1 MLFIL
6 RMAGREARASWKRLV
21 FFFLCVALGVG
32 AVAMM
37 RSVIQN
43 VRIALAREAKSLVG
57 GDVVVQSNSP
67 FDDTVRDML
76 EAELRSLD
84 AGGGRIQRTELVET
98 ATMVRPEAVDK
109 AVTRMVELQ
118 AVDPA
123 FPLYGAVALQD
134 GRRYR
139 HDLLKGGGVLVRPE
153 LLVQLDTRVGERLL
167 IGHAS
172 FEIRGVLSNEPGR
185 RPGAFSLGPR
195 VLIAASDLP
204 GTGLL
209 TFGSRARY
217 RVLLKMREEAA
228 EGFASRLR
236 PRLRERF
243 VQVRSFRDTE
253 ERLGRELETA
263 ENYLSLVGYIIV
275 VLGGIGVW
283 SVTRVFISQKIPTI
297 AVLKCL
303 GGSTGRI
310 LGIYVAQV
318 LLLGATGS
326 VLGLAVAAL
335 ALGQIPKD
343 VVAALTNVAFGLT
356 WSASAQA
363 FAIGLLVSL
372 LFALVPL
379 LEVRQV
385 RPLLL
390 LRDDAG
396 PPPTRHSPIRQ
407 SQNPH
412 DRGSAPPWQDAI
424 GWLRRI
430 DWLRLLV
437 SAAVVTALA
446 MIASWQVASWRIGLI
461 VSAGFVGVALV
472 LFLAG
477 AGLVKLVRPVAR
489 VAWFPLRHAIAGFG
503 RPGHQTRVILLAVG
517 LGCFFILGIR
527 LLEANLHREFAID
540 LRPDGPDLFLIDIQ
554 RDQRAD
560 VERFL
565 RDHGGGGEPRLV
577 PVLRA
582 RVVGVTGRRGK
593 LSSIEEIRER
603 GSISREFVLTW
614 RGALSR
620 NERVVEGRFW
630 DGSPS
635 ATAEVSVEQGIRERG
650 GLEIGD
656 RLRFDVLGRIVEAT
670 ITSVRSVDWDDAR
683 EGGFVFVF
691 RPGVLER
698 APHNYIAILRGPQD
712 GVARARMQRALV
724 DRFPNVSAIDVRD
737 VVASIQR
744 VVRHVTLAISVV
756 GSVALACGLLILIGS
771 VAMTKFQRLREV
783 ALLKTL
789 GATGRTIAAMLLIE
803 YGVLGLLAGIIG
815 ATGAL
820 TLSYVFTSRVLEI
833 PWHPEPGL
841 LVGGV
846 LLTVAVV
853 AVVGVLASLDV
864 LRRKPLAVLRAG

>member
-1 MLFIL
+1 MIFIL

-57 GDVVVQSNSP
+57 GDVVVLSNRP
-67 FDDTVRDML
+67 FDDSVRDML
-76 EAELRSLD
+76 EAELRSLG
-84 AGGGRIQRTELVET
+84 ARGGRIQRTELVET
-98 ATMVRPEAVDK
+98 ATMVRPEALDK

-118 AVDPA
+118 AVDAA
-123 FPLYGAVALQD
+123 FPLYGEVVLED

-139 HDLLKGGGVLVRPE
+139 HELLKDAGVLVRPE

-167 IGHAS
+167 IGRES

-195 VLIAASDLP
+195 VLIDAGDLP
-204 GTGLL
+204 RTGLL

-228 EGFASRLR
+228 EGLASRLR

-326 VLGLAVAAL
+326 LLGLVVAAL

-343 VVAALTNVAFGLT
+343 VVAALTNVTFGLT

-396 PPPTRHSPIRQ
+396 PPATRHSRT
-407 SQNPH
+407 
-412 DRGSAPPWQDAI
+412 SAPAWQGAA

-437 SAAVVTALA
+437 SAAVVAALA
-446 MIASWQVASWRIGLI
+446 MIASWQAASWRIGLI

-477 AGLVKLVRPVAR
+477 AALVKLVRPVAR

-503 RPGHQTRVILLAVG
+503 RPGHQTRVILLTVG

-554 RDQRAD
+554 RDQRED

-565 RDHGGGGEPRLV
+565 RGHSVGGAPRLV

-582 RVVGVTGRRGK
+582 RVVGVTGRRGN
-593 LSSIEEIRER
+593 LTSMEEIRER

-620 NERVVEGRFW
+620 NERIVEGRFW

-635 ATAEVSVEQGIRERG
+635 ATPEVSVEQGVRERA

-656 RLRFDVLGRIVEAT
+656 RLRFDVLGRIVEAR

-683 EGGFVFVF
+683 EGGFMFVF

-712 GVARARMQRALV
+712 GMARARMQRALV

-756 GSVALACGLLILIGS
+756 GGVALACGLLILIGS

-820 TLSYVFTSRVLEI
+820 ALSYVFTTRVLEI
-833 PWHPEPGL
+833 PWHPQPGL
-841 LVGGV
+841 LLAGV
-846 LLTVAVV
+846 VLTVAVV
-853 AVVGVLASLDV
+853 AAVGVLASLDV